1 MKNAVISGLNFGL
14 TSGVITTL
22 GLIVGLHS
30 GTHSKL
36 VIIGGIITIA
46 IADSMSDALGMHI
59 SKESENASSQKDVWI
74 ATIVT
79 LFSKM
84 CMAITFIIPILVFD
98 ILNAIVISVA
108 WGLLVITVLSFS
120 LARNQGE
127 NPLFVVGEH
136 LAITVAVIIA
146 THYVGKWVAD
156 YFGQSSII

>member
-1 MKNAVISGLNFGL
+1 MRNAVSAGLNFGL

-36 VIIGGIITIA
+36 VIIGGIVTIA

-74 ATIVT
+74 ATVVT
-79 LFSKM
+79 LLSKM
-84 CMAITFIIPILVFD
+84 CMAITFIIPVLVFD
-98 ILNAIVISVA
+98 ISNAVIISVA
-108 WGLLVITVLSFS
+108 WGLLVITALSFL

-127 NPLFVVGEH
+127 RPLFVVGEH
-136 LAITVAVIIA
+136 LAIAIVVIIA
-146 THYVGKWVAD
+146 THYVGKWVAT
-156 YFGQSSII
+156 YFGEANII